1 MGDLGETW
9 VSVAPG
15 SMLFYPTLY
24 YESKELVQTDSTDT
38 QEDGSL
44 VKERRCSGK

>member
-1 MGDLGETW
+1 MGDLDETW
-9 VSVAPG
+9 VSMAPE

-24 YESKELVQTDSTDT
+24 YESKELIQTDGTDS

-44 VKERRCSGK
+44 FKERRCSGK